1 MKLQELVKKYKGNA
15 RFDVN
20 AIVDDNIE
28 DVIVFQNTEVDA
40 LKDSV
45 LNADVVRFTVSEI
58 VSSIPTIKAD
68 VRETAPSNGGGP
80 GSEDTTVNDGQ
91 AVEG

>member
-1 MKLQELVKKYKGNA
+1 MKLQEFVKKYKGNA

-20 AIVDDNIE
+20 AIVNDNVE

-45 LNADVVRFTVSEI
+45 LNSDVVRFSVAEI
-58 VSSIPTIKAD
+58 VSGVPTIKAD
-68 VRETAPSNGGGP
+68 VKEASTTTPGGG
-80 GSEDTTVNDGQ
+80 TQ
-91 AVEG
+91 AGTEQGGTA